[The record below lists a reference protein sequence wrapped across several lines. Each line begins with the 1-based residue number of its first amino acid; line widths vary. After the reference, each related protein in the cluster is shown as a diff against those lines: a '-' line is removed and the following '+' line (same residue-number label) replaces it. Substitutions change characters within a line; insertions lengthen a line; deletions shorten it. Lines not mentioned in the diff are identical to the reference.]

1 MPEPTAPLLD
11 GRTAVITGAARGI
24 GLAVA
29 KAFQAHGANVV
40 IADVLD
46 AELAQAAGELDPAR
60 ALAIRLDVTDAAA
73 TEAAL
78 QQTLAR
84 FGQVDIVVPN
94 AGILLLKPALEM
106 NADEFRRVLDINL
119 TGAFIAAT
127 VFGRQLT
134 RQGRGG
140 RIILTAS
147 LFGLRGGAENAAYS
161 ASKFGMIG
169 LSECLAAE
177 LAADDILVNCVCP
190 GQMDTA
196 MIRKLFADRAVLQ
209 GKTAEAV
216 RHALESRIP
225 TRKLGTLDDLAG
237 TYVYLASP
245 LSRYVTGQAIAVDGG
260 WQVG

>member
-1 MPEPTAPLLD
+1 MAEAMTPLL
-11 GRTAVITGAARGI
+11 GGKTAFITGAARGI

-29 KAFQAHGANVV
+29 KAYQAHGANVV
-40 IADVLD
+40 LADVLQD
-46 AELAQAAGELDPAR
+46 ELAAALGELDSDR
-60 ALAIRLDVTDAAA
+60 AMSCVLDVTDEAA

-78 QQTLAR
+78 AQTLAR
-84 FGQVDIVVPN
+84 FGQVDVVVPN
-94 AGILLLKPALEM
+94 AGILLLKPALSLGVD
-106 NADEFRRVLDINL
+106 AFRRVIDVNL
-119 TGAFIAAT
+119 TGAFVTAT
-127 VFGRQLT
+127 VFGRQLAAA
-134 RQGRGG
+134 GKGG

-169 LSECLAAE
+169 LAECLAAE
-177 LAADDILVNCVCP
+177 LAAQDILVNCVCP

-209 GKTAEAV
+209 GSTPEAV
-216 RHALESRIP
+216 RAALESRIP
-225 TRKLGTLDDLAG
+225 TRTLGTMEDLAG